1 MSNLQTIFIIHLEER
16 NNMNIQIKFTNN
28 NPKTIYNVLKEELGR
43 EPSNEELKVK
53 VKAILSNKN

>member
-1 MSNLQTIFIIHLEER
+1 
-16 NNMNIQIKFTNN
+16 MNIQIKFTNN